1 MLSASDFKSAL
12 ERKDDV
18 SASELLKM
26 LQTSELSS
34 LGLDAKTL
42 LASGLPLSAISY
54 LERFSGEKGVG
65 DLAVDS
71 DGNTLLH
78 IAAASTA
85 TTYDACKKLVA
96 LGLGVNTANKAN
108 VDTPMHVAAKCGN
121 IEVCKALVE
130 CGADPTK
137 RNGKNRTPRSQ
148 PKIPEASK
156 EYLLDVEVNYKK
168 MREELKM
175 NMFGAKLQE
184 TQTESAF
191 GLRVV

>member
-1 MLSASDFKSAL
+1 
-12 ERKDDV
+12 
-18 SASELLKM
+18 M

-34 LGLDAKTL
+34 LDLDAKTL

-54 LERFSGEKGVG
+54 LERYMLILAPYPLGIASTLSFCPATLHYCFLLNLRFSGEKGVG

-121 IEVCKALVE
+121 IEV
-130 CGADPTK
+130 
-137 RNGKNRTPRSQ
+137 RNTTTVC
-148 PKIPEASK
+148 
-156 EYLLDVEVNYKK
+156 L
-168 MREELKM
+168 
-175 NMFGAKLQE
+175 
-184 TQTESAF
+184 T
-191 GLRVV
+191 